1 METLLTFNRLKSLSD
16 DKNVVVNALK
26 KSTNGLIEI
35 SECGNKIRRRTER
48 PVPEFTDEYK
58 TALNERTVHV
68 KGFPPD
74 TQLDDVMNFCKQF
87 GTIENIEMRKYFKTK
102 QFKVL
107 FII

>member
-1 METLLTFNRLKSLSD
+1 
-16 DKNVVVNALK
+16 
-26 KSTNGLIEI
+26 
-35 SECGNKIRRRTER
+35 
-48 PVPEFTDEYK
+48 VPEFTDEYK

-107 FII
+107 FIIFAETRKNPLSLVKRFFMFF